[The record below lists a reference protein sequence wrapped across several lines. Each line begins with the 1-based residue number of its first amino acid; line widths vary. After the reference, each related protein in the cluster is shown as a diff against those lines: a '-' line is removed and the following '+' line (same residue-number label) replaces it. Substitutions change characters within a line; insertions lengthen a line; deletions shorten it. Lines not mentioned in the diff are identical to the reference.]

1 MNKFSFAVLIS
12 GNGTNLESMVNS
24 LNEKK
29 ISGRICCVLSNKE
42 EAYGLVRAKK
52 AGIPT
57 EVVLNEDYGT
67 REEFDNKLV
76 NVLSK
81 YNPQLI
87 VLAGFMRILSPVF
100 IKAFPGKILN
110 IHPSLLPKYP
120 GLNTHKRVLES
131 SDEFHGVTVH
141 FVDESL
147 DGGPICA
154 QSSLRIN
161 TSSEKELEE
170 KIHKIEHEIYPR
182 VIEWFAQG
190 FLKLDNGKAFLHN
203 EEVIIK

>member
-81 YNPQLI
+81 AI
-87 VLAGFMRILSPVF
+87 
-100 IKAFPGKILN
+100 
-110 IHPSLLPKYP
+110 
-120 GLNTHKRVLES
+120 
-131 SDEFHGVTVH
+131 
-141 FVDESL
+141 
-147 DGGPICA
+147 
-154 QSSLRIN
+154 
-161 TSSEKELEE
+161 
-170 KIHKIEHEIYPR
+170 
-182 VIEWFAQG
+182 
-190 FLKLDNGKAFLHN
+190 
-203 EEVIIK
+203 